1 MGWLA
6 GWLGWAG
13 LAGWLAGGGGLQAVP
28 NSVPESSVPF
38 GRGPPAVVRGF
49 TGSRSGHGSLA
60 RAAPPAQGGQLR
72 QSHHPSQD
80 VTSTRT
86 IPITPIQPAEPVGP
100 EPGRN
105 RPEGCRPG
113 DNHACPQ
120 PHFQV

>member
-1 MGWLA
+1 MGWAGWL

-13 LAGWLAGGGGLQAVP
+13 WAGWAGLGWLGWLIGWLGLQAVP

-80 VTSTRT
+80 VTST
-86 IPITPIQPAEPVGP
+86 
-100 EPGRN
+100 
-105 RPEGCRPG
+105 
-113 DNHACPQ
+113 
-120 PHFQV
+120 